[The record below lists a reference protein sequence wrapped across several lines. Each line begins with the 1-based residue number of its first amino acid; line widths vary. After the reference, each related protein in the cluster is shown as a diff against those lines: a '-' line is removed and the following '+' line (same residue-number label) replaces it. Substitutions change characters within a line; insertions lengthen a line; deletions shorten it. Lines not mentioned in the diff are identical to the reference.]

1 MNPLYPVIY
10 ALFGAVTGSFLNVC
24 IMRIPKG
31 ETFVTGRSHCPSC
44 QRQLPAIDMIPVLSW
59 LFLRG
64 KCRFCRTAVS
74 PQYPIVEAGSALIFY
89 LCGLV
94 KGPGAES
101 VILCAFASLLT
112 VAAWIDARYLYIPD
126 GIHILIL
133 LLGLASIILCR
144 RPGILERMAG
154 SFICGGF
161 LEILRILT
169 RGGVGGGDV
178 KLLASSGFLLGA
190 RAGIASVFMAYV
202 IAGLWYL
209 IPLLRGR
216 VNGKTSAP
224 MAPFFGLSLMVCGLW
239 YSEII
244 TWYLGLFLP

>member
-1 MNPLYPVIY
+1 M
-10 ALFGAVTGSFLNVC
+10 
-24 IMRIPKG
+24 
-31 ETFVTGRSHCPSC
+31 
-44 QRQLPAIDMIPVLSW
+44 
-59 LFLRG
+59 
-64 KCRFCRTAVS
+64 
-74 PQYPIVEAGSALIFY
+74 IFY
-89 LCGLV
+89 LCCLV

-133 LLGLASIILCR
+133 LLGLASIILYR